1 MWYHTIYIY
10 IYHICPSPPLSHCP
24 PPLPIRL
31 IAQNSS
37 FPPSVSAAPKPE
49 ISSERFVNVEEKH
62 GKNTVTKFN
71 TSPLKNHGPGRR
83 SFTILGNGKCLGA
96 NCFISGGYVQHLK
109 WKSSFS
115 QHLGT
120 ELTLQYNQFTNLD
133 LQSSGFLLQI
143 SIKVAKCIK
152 KLWDC
157 VKQTAPTSKL
167 PSKHS
172 QRLDPELSENEAS

>member
-1 MWYHTIYIY
+1 M
-10 IYHICPSPPLSHCP
+10 SLPPLSHCGRP
-24 PPLPIRL
+24 SDPIFCTKQQLSTIRFSCTQAWNFLRAFGECWRKTMGKTPLQSL
-31 IAQNSS
+31 TL
-37 FPPSVSAAPKPE
+37 FPWKIMGQEDDLLRSWGMASVFFG
-49 ISSERFVNVEEKH
+49 R
-62 GKNTVTKFN
+62 TV
-71 TSPLKNHGPGRR
+71 
-83 SFTILGNGKCLGA
+83 FT
-96 NCFISGGYVQHLK
+96 SGGYVQHLK